1 MKNVQ
6 IGYTLP
12 KAWANKLHLNK
23 CRIYVSGDNLWTG
36 TKLASMFD
44 PEALGNMDSW
54 GAGKTYPLSKVI
66 SFGLTVNM

>member
-1 MKNVQ
+1 
-6 IGYTLP
+6 
-12 KAWANKLHLNK
+12 
-23 CRIYVSGDNLWTG
+23 
-36 TKLASMFD
+36 MFD